1 MKSIRDNALLILLAL
16 IAVILLIF
24 TLRLQSLV
32 RSASVATG
40 APQNPG
46 AIRALR
52 EQIAAAIAPETPTLP
67 PTATLTALP
76 TATVTETPSPTGTA
90 TVTPL
95 PTGTAT
101 LTPAPTA
108 TATALLPIATE
119 SITLPIT
126 ATIASAT
133 ATLPAPAPPTAT
145 SLPLPAADYTL
156 GYLSERTGCRFA
168 TEIVAALLQSQFEL
182 EIASRPFA
190 TPADLY
196 AALAHS
202 GEPATWIDFTLCH
215 LFPDDGDFFAEY
227 GSQLKLLGSDYAR
240 SGGQRWYLVAFSGQ
254 FIDLRNNRP
263 CLNTFLTEQMDFGD
277 LTFREA
283 NVESWLATHADSVT
297 AWTAC
302 TAAGN

>member
-16 IAVILLIF
+16 IAVILLVF
-24 TLRLQSLV
+24 TLRLQGLV
-32 RSASVATG
+32 RSANVATG
-40 APQNPG
+40 ASQNPG

-52 EQIAAAIAPETPTLP
+52 EQMAAAIAPETPTLP
-67 PTATLTALP
+67 PTATPTVLP
-76 TATVTETPSPTGTA
+76 TATATE
-90 TVTPL
+90 TPL
-95 PTGTAT
+95 PTATAT
-101 LTPAPTA
+101 ASPSPTSTEIGTPAPTA
-108 TATALLPIATE
+108 TATAL
-119 SITLPIT
+119 
-126 ATIASAT
+126 
-133 ATLPAPAPPTAT
+133 PPTAT
-145 SLPLPAADYTL
+145 ELIAAPVNTTLAPATATQPAPTATATPLPIPAADYTL

-168 TEIVAALLQSQFEL
+168 TEIVAALLQSDFDL

-196 AALAHS
+196 AALAHT

-240 SGGQRWYLVAFSGQ
+240 SGSQRWYLVAFSGH

-263 CLNTFLTEQMDFGD
+263 CLNDFLTEQMDFGD
-277 LTFREA
+277 LTFRETD
-283 NVESWLATHADSVT
+283 VERWLADHADRVA